1 MPTAATARQ
10 EGQDDAAKVAASL
23 TAPKWL
29 IGTIIAL
36 TLGGGGAAYYT
47 TDRLSQAPSVAEAEA
62 IATRQAR
69 AVAVEV
75 LQAHQRWLDE
85 RLLGIERQLDVSQKS
100 ADKRADGIDKRMD
113 ALESELRLVRDRI
126 IEQQARQ
133 PRR

>member
-1 MPTAATARQ
+1 MPANPAASTQ
-10 EGQDDAAKVAASL
+10 GQDDAAKVAASL

-29 IGTIIAL
+29 IGTIVAL
-36 TLGGGGAAYYT
+36 ILGGGGAAYYT

-85 RLLGIERQLDVSQKS
+85 RLAGIERQLDVAQKS
-100 ADKRADGIDKRMD
+100 AEKRADGIDRRMD

-126 IEQQARQ
+126 IEQAARQ